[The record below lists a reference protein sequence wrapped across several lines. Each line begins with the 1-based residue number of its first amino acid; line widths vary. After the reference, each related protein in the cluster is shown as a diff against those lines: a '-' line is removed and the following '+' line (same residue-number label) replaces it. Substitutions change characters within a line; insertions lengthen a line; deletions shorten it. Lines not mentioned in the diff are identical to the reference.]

1 MAVYDIKKLS
11 VRYGISEAGIRKF
24 INENLGKIN
33 QSGIH
38 VKKVGKSFTADEEAV
53 KIIDQLRNVG
63 VTVVE
68 EAVSD
73 DRILKLTEE
82 NSQLKTQLLLVM
94 KELAEANKE
103 AKTAYKELAES
114 KVLQIQAVSAKE
126 AELKSVKDTLTTEKE
141 KYSSD
146 LEAKETE
153 INRLKKE
160 LQASQI
166 EVCEALAKASE
177 EKIALV
183 NDLAEAKKETE
194 QLRIKYEEGYS
205 DGILQKFWNS
215 LFGSKK

>member
-114 KVLQIQAVSAKE
+114 KVLQIQAMTAKE
-126 AELKSVKDTLTTEKE
+126 AELKSVKDTFEMEKE

-146 LEAKETE
+146 LEEKDAE
-153 INRLKKE
+153 IQRLQQE

-166 EVCEALAKASE
+166 EICEVIAKASD
-177 EKIALV
+177 EKHELLNQFLDAKR
-183 NDLAEAKKETE
+183 EAE
-194 QLRIKYEEGYS
+194 QLRIKYEEGYA
-205 DGILQKFWNS
+205 DGILKKFWNS
-215 LFGSKK
+215 LFGSKT